1 MMFEAYRT
9 STPHQVANCPF
20 QIVHRNLISL
30 ITFYRA
36 LANIKKFFFYCINL
50 IAILFQAVN
59 IISTINRECMNKRFP
74 ICQPI
79 IIERFIMRKHSHRAA
94 AVQHF

>member
-1 MMFEAYRT
+1 MSFLHFGSIRISGKLTGFLAA
-9 STPHQVANCPF
+9 VAG
-20 QIVHRNLISL
+20 HD
-30 ITFYRA
+30 
-36 LANIKKFFFYCINL
+36 L
-50 IAILFQAVN
+50 IAAILTGTDDSGLGYALVLDAGHHSPHFF
-59 IISTINRECMNKRFP
+59 MNKRFP